1 MVQMTPEDF
10 ARLPVERMAQRL
22 LQNIGADPGLIGRGG
37 TVATVGATRPDA
49 LPDHDLARFSPMSLL
64 SDPTFDV
71 RQYLED
77 LVSIAV
83 TSAQQAEGVAL
94 KAQEASRKA
103 RRAMAF
109 VATLG
114 TIGLLVGVAGFAAE
128 RTAVTRLAQVSS
140 EVRQLQDMQ
149 RTAEGELAV
158 IAAVTAERHA
168 TATTTQAAA
177 PAHAAPNPSSP
188 APTVW
193 RTPIPHSDP
202 WPASPSPARRISTT
216 HNQAVLPP
224 FLRTLFH

>member
-1 MVQMTPEDF
+1 MMPEDF
-10 ARLPVERMAQRL
+10 SRLPVERMAQRL
-22 LQNIGADPGLIGRGG
+22 LQNARADPGLIGRGG
-37 TVATVGATRPDA
+37 TVATVGETRPKA
-49 LPDHDLARFSPMSLL
+49 LPDTDLARFSPMSLL

-83 TSAQQAEGVAL
+83 TSAQQAEEVSL

-103 RRAMAF
+103 RRTMAF

-149 RTAEGELAV
+149 RSTEGELAV

-168 TATTTQAAA
+168 TSTQAAA
-177 PAHAAPNPSSP
+177 PAPVAPNPRRP

-202 WPASPSPARRISTT
+202 WPASPSPTRRISTV
-216 HNQAVLPP
+216 HNQVVLPP
-224 FLRTLFH
+224 FLRALFR